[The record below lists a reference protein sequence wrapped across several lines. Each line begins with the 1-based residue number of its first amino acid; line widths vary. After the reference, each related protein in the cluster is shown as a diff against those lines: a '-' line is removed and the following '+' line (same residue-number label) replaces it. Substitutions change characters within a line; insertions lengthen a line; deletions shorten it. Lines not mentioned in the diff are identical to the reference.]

1 LQWNLYFW
9 LSWTNYF
16 FAVESVF
23 SVAMKLF
30 CCRGIFVA
38 LELFFC
44 CGGFIF
50 VSIFSLFS
58 HFHTPVAIDAAAA
71 HGHSSTVAWD
81 VGSK

>member
-1 LQWNLYFW
+1 
-9 LSWTNYF
+9 
-16 FAVESVF
+16 VEFVF
-23 SVAMKLF
+23 SVDVGELIIF
-30 CCRGIFVA
+30 CRGICIFGCHGLIIFAV
-38 LELFFC
+38 ELFFC
-44 CGGFIF
+44 CGGFFF